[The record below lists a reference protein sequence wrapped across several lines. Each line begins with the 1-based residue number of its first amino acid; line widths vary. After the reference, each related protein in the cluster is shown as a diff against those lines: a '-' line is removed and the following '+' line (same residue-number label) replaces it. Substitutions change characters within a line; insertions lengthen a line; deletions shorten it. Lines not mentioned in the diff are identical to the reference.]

1 MDEIRIPNIQNY
13 TQKIVDGELILTPKK
28 VYSTEDEI
36 TEFITN
42 SVIVTCI
49 VKGKEIIQSG
59 TTLSTLECLRFT
71 LLNIWK
77 TMPSQKILQ
86 TTTFNFK
93 LTDDATY
100 KWYPE
105 LNMSTQLKNTSITFK
120 ELCNMIRV
128 NKMSIELIL
137 KTKTDKLLHFKI

>member
-13 TQKIVDGELILTPKK
+13 TQKIVDGELILTPKQ
-28 VYSTEDEI
+28 VYSTEDEV

-42 SVIVTCI
+42 STIVTFV
-49 VKGKEIIQSG
+49 VKGKEIIQSD
-59 TTLSTLECLRFT
+59 LSLSLLDCLRFT

-77 TMPSQKILQ
+77 TMPAQKILQ

-93 LTDDATY
+93 LTDEATY

-105 LNMSTQLKNTSITFK
+105 LKMSTQLKNTCHTFK
-120 ELCNMIRV
+120 ELCNMIRL
-128 NKMSIELIL
+128 NKMSIELII
-137 KTKTDKLLHFKI
+137 KTKTGKMLHFKI

>member
-13 TQKIVDGELILTPKK
+13 TQKIVDGELILTPKQ

-42 SVIVTCI
+42 SIIVSCI
-49 VKGKEIIQSG
+49 IKGKDIQSG

-93 LTDDATY
+93 LTNDDTY

-105 LNMSTQLKNTSITFK
+105 LNMSTQLKNTCYTFK

-128 NKMSIELIL
+128 NKMGIELII